1 MAIPSRQIG
10 WGTEENLLWQ
20 ISKQLEYLT
29 GVTYNASIR
38 PYKVYTAILSQ
49 TGTDAPEQNVLENT
63 LGTGLIY
70 TYDSLGIYY
79 AQLESGTFD
88 PAKTFINITSGYYS
102 TPYTVYSSIDN
113 IDNSYLIIG
122 TFDESGGNVE
132 LDGDASIEIRVY
144 N

>member
-70 TYDSLGIYY
+70 TYDSLGAYY

-102 TPYTVYSSIDN
+102 VPYTIYSSILN
-113 IDNSYLIIG
+113 TDNSYLIIG

-132 LDGDASIEIRVY
+132 LEGEASIEIRVY

>member
-70 TYDSLGIYY
+70 TYDSLGAYY

-88 PAKTFINITSGYYS
+88 PAKTFINITSSYYS
-102 TPYTVYSSIDN
+102 VPYTIYSSILN
-113 IDNSYLIIG
+113 TDNSYLIIG

>member
-29 GVTYNASIR
+29 GVTYSASIR

-70 TYDSLGIYY
+70 TYDSLGAYY

-102 TPYTVYSSIDN
+102 LPYTIYSSILN
-113 IDNSYLIIG
+113 TDNSYLIIG

-132 LDGDASIEIRVY
+132 LGGDASIEIRVY

>member
-70 TYDSLGIYY
+70 TYDSLGAYY

-102 TPYTVYSSIDN
+102 VPYTIYSSILN
-113 IDNSYLIIG
+113 TDNSYLIIG

>member
-29 GVTYNASIR
+29 GVTYNASIK

-70 TYDSLGIYY
+70 TYDSLGAYY

-102 TPYTVYSSIDN
+102 VPYTIYSSILN
-113 IDNSYLIIG
+113 TDNSYLIIG